1 MKEVCSQ
8 SLSEK
13 RWLLRAY
20 EESHVL
26 TLIQKFALS
35 PTLARFL
42 AMRKVDLDSAT
53 LFLEPS
59 LRHHLPDPLLLKDMD
74 KAVARLLKAVTAQ
87 EKILIWGD
95 YDVDGATSSALLCR
109 FFKALNLPISIYI
122 PDRMKEGYGP
132 NIQGIEKFKAQG
144 YTVMVTVD
152 CGTTSFDALE
162 AARGMD
168 VIILDHHAA
177 EVKLPP
183 ACAIVNPNR
192 LDEREEVTQTLGH
205 LAAVGISFL
214 CVVALNRA
222 LRQSGFYKNIK
233 EPNLLE
239 LLDLVALGTVCDVMP
254 LTGLNRTFVTQGLKV
269 MAGRKNIGLRALSDR
284 AGMDESP
291 TPYHLGFILG
301 PRINA
306 GGRVGESF
314 LGARLLSTDNED
326 EALEIAK
333 KLEHYNQ
340 ERRLLEAEVQ
350 EQAFLQVD
358 SDASAIIVDHENW
371 HEGVIGIVAG
381 RLKEKFHK
389 PTAVIAW
396 NREGIGK
403 ASARSIPGFDFGRF
417 IHKAH
422 HLGFIL
428 GGGGHGMA
436 AGFSLTRDHLPL
448 LKNFLNEELERLGNE
463 VDLRP
468 ILLCDG
474 YLNLRSIT
482 MELME
487 EIKALSPFG
496 MGNPSPK
503 FIFTDVMVQS
513 YQLIKDQHVRC
524 RFSQGD
530 GIVLEGMGFRL
541 KDTPLGEVLMDGSR
555 RPLDLIASLK
565 VDTWGGK
572 IKMTLMIEDATF
584 ASAHMMKV
592 D

>member
-1 MKEVCSQ
+1 MKEICPH

-20 EESHVL
+20 EETQVL
-26 TLIQKFALS
+26 TFMQKLNLS

-42 AMRKVDLDSAT
+42 AMRKVDLEGAP

-59 LRHHLPDPLLLKDMD
+59 IRHHLPDPLLLKDMD
-74 KAVARLLKAVTAQ
+74 KAIARLFQALTNR
-87 EKILIWGD
+87 EKILVWGD
-95 YDVDGATSSALLCR
+95 YDVDGATSSALLYR
-109 FFKALNLPISIYI
+109 FFKALNFPIALYI
-122 PDRMKEGYGP
+122 PDRLKEGYGP

-144 YTVMVTVD
+144 YTVMITVD
-152 CGTTSFDALE
+152 CGTTSFEAL
-162 AARGMD
+162 ASARGMD

-177 EVKLPP
+177 ETKLPL
-183 ACAIVNPNR
+183 AHAIVNPNR
-192 LDEREEVTQTLGH
+192 LDEREDVTQTFGH

-214 CVVALNRA
+214 CAVALNRV
-222 LRQSGFYKNIK
+222 LRQSGFYKEVK

-269 MAGRKNIGLRALSDR
+269 MAGRKNIGLRALSDK
-284 AGMDESP
+284 AGINEAP

-314 LGARLLSTDNED
+314 LGARLLSTDNGE
-326 EALEIAK
+326 EAFEIAQ
-333 KLEHYNQ
+333 KLENYNQ
-340 ERRLLEAEVQ
+340 ERRLLETEAL
-350 EQAFLQVD
+350 EQAFLQAD
-358 SDASAIIVDHENW
+358 PNASAIIVDHKDW

-396 NREGIGK
+396 NKEGIGK

-428 GGGGHGMA
+428 SGGGHAMA
-436 AGFSLTRDHLPL
+436 AGFSLTKDHLPL
-448 LKNFLNEELERLGNE
+448 LKNFLNEELERLGHE

-474 YLNLRSIT
+474 YLDLRSMT

-487 EIKALSPFG
+487 EIGALSPFG

-503 FIFTDVMVQS
+503 FIFSDVMVQS
-513 YQLIKDQHVRC
+513 YQLIKDQHLRC

-530 GIVLEGMGFRL
+530 GIVVEGMGFRL
-541 KDTPLGEVLMDGSR
+541 KDSPLGRVLMDGSK
-555 RPLDLIASLK
+555 RPLDLIASPK
-565 VDTWGGK
+565 IDTWGGK
-572 IKMTLMIEDATF
+572 TKITLMIEDA
-584 ASAHMMKV
+584 SYPSK
-592 D
+592 

>member
-8 SLSEK
+8 SLLEK

-20 EESHVL
+20 EETQVL
-26 TLIQKFALS
+26 TFIQKLELS
-35 PTLARFL
+35 PTLARLL
-42 AMRKVDLDSAT
+42 AMRKVDLDSAP

-59 LRHHLPDPLLLKDMD
+59 LRSHLPDPLLLKDMD
-74 KAVARLLKAVTAQ
+74 KAVDRLLKAITMQ

-109 FFKALNLPISIYI
+109 FFRALNLPVSIYI
-122 PDRMKEGYGP
+122 PDRIKEGYGP
-132 NIQGIEKFKAQG
+132 NIRGIEKFKAQG
-144 YTVMVTVD
+144 YTVMIAVD

-162 AARGMD
+162 TAVGMD
-168 VIILDHHAA
+168 VIVLDHHSA
-177 EVKLPP
+177 EAKLP
-183 ACAIVNPNR
+183 AAHAIVNPNR
-192 LDEREEVTQTLGH
+192 LDEREEATKLFGH

-222 LRQSGFYKNIK
+222 LRQAGFYNAIK
-233 EPNLLE
+233 EPKLLE

-254 LTGLNRTFVTQGLKV
+254 LTGLNRTFVAQGLKV
-269 MAGRKNIGLRALSDR
+269 MAGRKNIGLRALADR
-284 AGMDESP
+284 AGADEAP

-314 LGARLLSTDNED
+314 LGARLLSTDNEQ
-326 EALEIAK
+326 EAFEIAQ

-350 EQAFLQVD
+350 DQAFLQVD
-358 SDASAIIVDHENW
+358 PEAAAIIVDHEDW

-396 NREGIGK
+396 NKEGIGK
-403 ASARSIPGFDFGRF
+403 ASARSIPGFDFGRI

-422 HLGFIL
+422 HLGLIL

-436 AGFSLTRDHLPL
+436 AGFSLTKDHLPL
-448 LKNFLNEELERLGNE
+448 LKNYLTEELERLNKE
-463 VDLRP
+463 VDLKP
-468 ILLCDG
+468 VLLCDG
-474 YLNLRSIT
+474 YLDLRSIT

-487 EIKALSPFG
+487 EIKVLSPFG

-513 YQLIKDQHVRC
+513 YQLIKDQHLRC

-530 GIVLEGMGFRL
+530 GVFIEGMGFRL
-541 KDTPLGEVLMDGSR
+541 KDTFLGKILMDGSR
-555 RPLDLIASLK
+555 RPLDLIASPK

-572 IKMTLMIEDATF
+572 TKITLMIEDATF
-584 ASAHMMKV
+584 GSV
-592 D
+592 PLREVG